1 MKKKIKTHKKELKI
15 ILAGF
20 GGQGIIFMGKALSY
34 GALVEGK
41 NVTCIPSYGAE
52 VRGGT
57 AHSMVI
63 ISEDEI
69 ASPYI
74 LSPDISVVMNKPSL
88 MRFSSKVK
96 KGGVLIVNS
105 SLCEDCEEN
114 IKRKDI
120 KIVKVPALDIANE
133 IGNPKTAN
141 IVCLGVLAGMIKT
154 VSLKNIIR
162 SFYELIP
169 PHRKN
174 LIPENEKALL
184 KGAAYIHGE
193 SKS

>member
-1 MKKKIKTHKKELKI
+1 MKTHKNELKI

-20 GGQGIIFMGKALSY
+20 GGQGIIFMGKVLAYAALM
-34 GALVEGK
+34 EGK

-63 ISEDEI
+63 ISESEI

-74 LSPDISVVMNKPSL
+74 LEPDISVVMNKPSL
-88 MRFSSKVK
+88 IRFSSKVK
-96 KGGVLIVNS
+96 KGGILIVNS
-105 SLCEDCEEN
+105 SLCENCEED

-120 KIVKVPALDIANE
+120 KIIKVPALNIANE
-133 IGNPKTAN
+133 IGSIKTAN
-141 IVCLGVLAGMIKT
+141 IVCLGVLAGLIKI
-154 VSLKNIIR
+154 VGLKSIIS
-162 SFYELIP
+162 SFDELIP
-169 PHRKN
+169 LHRKN

-184 KGAAYIHGE
+184 KGAAYIHE
-193 SKS
+193 KSKS